1 MSHPNTHGVHA
12 LALMLQVA
20 PWVAEQLSSAPELA
34 FLDQVAE
41 VWGVSDTPAHEAANV
56 LGGTKPPG
64 ASGLSM
70 TQQVQKLEGFK
81 VSRKIPTRN
90 FSSPAQHAPPGPGH
104 QWAASQVACGC
115 TAWCKC
121 ASPVRSRSLLQVH
134 MCIHPVTLMSK
145 CGEIQ
150 LL

>member
-41 VWGVSDTPAHEAANV
+41 VWGVSDTLAHEAANV

-81 VSRKIPTRN
+81 VSRN
-90 FSSPAQHAPPGPGH
+90 FLLGTAQARLPQGL
-104 QWAASQVACGC
+104 AASG
-115 TAWCKC
+115 
-121 ASPVRSRSLLQVH
+121 LQV
-134 MCIHPVTLMSK
+134 K
-145 CGEIQ
+145 
-150 LL
+150 